1 LLRTTNSGNNVCVG
15 DFKWWEFQMQDS
27 MLIAQEAQTLLRVL
41 VRLDRSQK
49 QNLIDA
55 IDLALNQQLT
65 PSQVLPGVAVQA
77 V

>member
-1 LLRTTNSGNNVCVG
+1 
-15 DFKWWEFQMQDS
+15 MQDS